1 MNSMFPIHKTIEF
14 QPSLHLY
21 HESYIFLLQEKI
33 IKGKKHFQKHLRGF
47 ALRRVAHKLLQRA
60 FVLQNK

>member
-1 MNSMFPIHKTIEF
+1 MFPIHKTIES
-14 QPSLHLY
+14 QHSLDLY

-33 IKGKKHFQKHLRGF
+33 VKSKKHFQKHLSGF
-47 ALRRVAHKLLQRA
+47 TLRRVAHKLLQRA